1 MYWDFNGWACNPVPG
16 PQDAQHRV
24 AIIVTMITLGTVLP
38 RSHGSLSAM
47 LPHTWALGPWC
58 LVWSTTWQPDK
69 VLPGIFYLN
78 GQTIIYC
85 AYWMICSIRKV
96 N

>member
-24 AIIVTMITLGTVLP
+24 VTIIATLGVL
-38 RSHGSLSAM
+38 
-47 LPHTWALGPWC
+47 WASRRVASPSIEIPIHFWKKKFAEKLHKSYKKHPW
-58 LVWSTTWQPDK
+58 
-69 VLPGIFYLN
+69 
-78 GQTIIYC
+78 QTSPTFSGHFTFQAEPKI
-85 AYWMICSIRKV
+85 